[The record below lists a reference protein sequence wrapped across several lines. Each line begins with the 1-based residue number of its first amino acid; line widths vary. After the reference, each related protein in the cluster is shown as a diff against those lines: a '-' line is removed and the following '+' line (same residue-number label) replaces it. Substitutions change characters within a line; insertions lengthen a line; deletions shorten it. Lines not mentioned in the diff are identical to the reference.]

1 MKSIAKGAWMAAAL
15 LAVTGL
21 VRTHPV
27 AAQTTATDSTTS
39 SSTHAI
45 AGDLEKVSADG
56 KTITVKT
63 ADGTEKVF
71 KVTGK
76 TIVDGAKGT
85 ALATKEGTHVVVH
98 YTKKGADETA
108 TGIEDAGKG
117 TWKVTK
123 GTVEKVGE
131 GGKDVTVKLADGTEK
146 TYHVSKEAAVD
157 SGKGVV
163 AAGKYTGKAG
173 DQVIIYSVEDPTKD
187 VAHLFKKL

>member
-1 MKSIAKGAWMAAAL
+1 MKKRMLMSIVTLCFTSMTRT
-15 LAVTGL
+15 AV
-21 VRTHPV
+21 
-27 AAQTTATDSTTS
+27 AQTATTDSTSS
-39 SSTHAI
+39 SSTHAV

-76 TIVDGAKGT
+76 TTVDGAKDT

-98 YTKKGADETA
+98 YTKKGTEETA
-108 TGIEDAGKG
+108 TGIKDAGKG
-117 TWKVTK
+117 TWKVSE

-131 GGKDVTVKLADGTEK
+131 GGKDVTVKMADGTEK
-146 TYHVSKEAAVD
+146 TYHVGKEASVE
-157 SGKGVV
+157 SEKGAV

-173 DQVIIYSVEDPTKD
+173 DKVVVYSMVDPTKD
-187 VAHLFKKL
+187 VVHLFKKL